1 MNALNLE
8 FVLLIFKLHLFGCQ
22 LSDTDSMLSMEGRG
36 WQWQAGRVVD
46 RGVNCNGQD
55 VINGLAGVLGF
66 LGPNANCFCFGLR
79 CHQGM
84 EINWHRLILLLLM
97 YSYSRCVLVRLG

>member
-8 FVLLIFKLHLFGCQ
+8 FVLLIFNLHLFGCP
-22 LSDTDSMLSMEGRG
+22 LSDTDSMLSMEGCG

-66 LGPNANCFCFGLR
+66 LGPNANCF
-79 CHQGM
+79 
-84 EINWHRLILLLLM
+84 
-97 YSYSRCVLVRLG
+97 VLVCAVIRGWK